1 MSDKTHTQKDF
12 ISRTTADKEWTDQFA
27 TALRDKGVQIWYDG
41 WNLRP
46 GDKWQDRLEDAL
58 RDSRIF
64 CVVVGDRGA
73 ETPWTYFEIGAAL
86 ADQKIIVPVLSDTSR
101 QIQLPPMLSRY
112 QAIGERTPVE
122 AASRLADLVE
132 TAGTAGT

>member
-1 MSDKTHTQKDF
+1 MTEKFTPQVF
-12 ISRTTADKEWTDQFA
+12 ISHSSADKEWTDEFA
-27 TALRDKGVQIWYDG
+27 SALQEKGVHIWYDE

-46 GDKWQDRLEDAL
+46 GDKWQERLQEAL

-64 CVVVGDRGA
+64 CVVIGTSKT

-86 ADQKIIVPVLSDTSR
+86 ADEKIIVPVLARDATPTS
-101 QIQLPPMLSRY
+101 LPPLLSRY

-122 AASRLADLVE
+122 AAASLARLVE
-132 TAGTAGT
+132 VASSEA